1 LHSESGGF
9 EADGMEEI
17 IEGVGD
23 LLVEAVELIARGIN
37 LGAGTGNAP
46 ASIQGSSNSVSAPA
60 TG

>member
-1 LHSESGGF
+1 
-9 EADGMEEI
+9 MEEI